1 MFEKFVSSEGS
12 FTSSNLKKRMLEQLL
27 CKHFN
32 TVKREI
38 IAVGKHR
45 DFLTFQENLYRTHV

>member
-1 MFEKFVSSEGS
+1 MFEKVSSEGS
-12 FTSSNLKKRMLEQLL
+12 FTSSNLKKKGKLEQLL

-45 DFLTFQENLYRTHV
+45 DFLKFQENLYKTYV